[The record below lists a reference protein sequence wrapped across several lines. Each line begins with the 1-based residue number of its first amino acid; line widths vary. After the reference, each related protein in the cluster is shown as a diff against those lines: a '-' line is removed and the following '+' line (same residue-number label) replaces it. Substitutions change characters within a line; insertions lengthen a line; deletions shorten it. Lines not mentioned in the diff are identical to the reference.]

1 MPRHLH
7 RRARAARV
15 VATPLIGLAVA
26 GGVLTGCGGQG
37 SDTSCGVNGCTVTF
51 ARNGTAEVSVLGVSA
66 RLLGVDQGV
75 ARIEVAGQTVEVPVG
90 GQAEVGGFT
99 VQVQEVT
106 DTQVIVRVAP

>member
-1 MPRHLH
+1 
-7 RRARAARV
+7 
-15 VATPLIGLAVA
+15 
-26 GGVLTGCGGQG
+26 
-37 SDTSCGVNGCTVTF
+37 
-51 ARNGTAEVSVLGVSA
+51 
-66 RLLGVDQGV
+66 V